1 MMNLNFDISKLRLII
16 ITGLSGAGKDSVV
29 EKLKKKI
36 KFNRITTTTT
46 REKRKGEKQG
56 SPYYFISKAK
66 FQKMIKNGDF
76 FEWAKVYGNY
86 YGNTYSELKRA
97 SRKTTPIILMLDCQ
111 GAKAV
116 KKKISTAKVIFITVE
131 SLRSLKKRLVSRG
144 MDSLS
149 VINRRIKQAKKE
161 LKTLSRPSAVKQWDF
176 VVVNKEGKLD
186 ETVQKVSAY
195 IKKNF

>member
-1 MMNLNFDISKLRLII
+1 MFTRRPSFFV

-29 EKLKKKI
+29 EGLKKKI
-36 KFNRITTTTT
+36 KFNRITTTTA

-56 SPYYFISKAK
+56 NPYYFVSKAR

-86 YGNTYSELKRA
+86 YGNTYNELRKT
-97 SRKTTPIILMLDCQ
+97 SRKKIPTVLVVDCQ
-111 GAKAV
+111 GAKTV
-116 KKKISTAKVIFITVE
+116 KKKILGAKVIFITVE
-131 SLRSLKKRLVSRG
+131 SLKGLRKRLVLRG
-144 MDSLS
+144 EDSLS
-149 VINRRIKQAKKE
+149 VINRRIKQAEKE
-161 LKTLSRPSAVKQWDF
+161 LKTLNRPSAVKQWDF
-176 VVVNKEGKLD
+176 IVMNKEGKLD